1 MRLSTKLQIMCWVLM
16 RHFLFGAV
24 DNVGGMMVRNAST
37 KVLSAVKKTNVDLM
51 DVKEIMLSVNDLYVQ
66 IQTNEFFITYLKI

>member
-1 MRLSTKLQIMCWVLM
+1 MSWVLM
-16 RHFLFGAV
+16 RYFLFGV
-24 DNVGGMMVRNAST
+24 KDNVGGMMVWNASRM
-37 KVLSAVKKTNVDLM
+37 VLSAVKRANVDLM